1 MAAKSMDDIA
11 ALLLGLRFRKKIIGG
26 VDERD
31 VWRQLDR
38 LQKEYRS
45 AFDAQQE
52 RSRALLEE
60 RDAEILILKEQLLAA
75 GIREGSS
82 DGKV

>member
-11 ALLLGLRFRKKIIGG
+11 ALLKGLRFRKKLLGG

-31 VWRQLDR
+31 VWKKLEL
-38 LQKEYRS
+38 LQKEYRL

-52 RSRALLEE
+52 RSKALLGE
-60 RDAEILILKEQLLAA
+60 REQQILLLKERLAMA
-75 GIREGSS
+75 EASR
-82 DGKV
+82 GKGHG